1 MEAQE
6 IKPKLGRWL
15 NIEEIKG
22 FITETPPDIVEG
34 IPINR
39 KLLEIASEFVE
50 RQNGWWEHPDWES
63 FLNILNSEGYN
74 LSEEVQASIGSIL
87 EIFKEYYHSNGFET
101 IIEKRR
107 KPSAPKNSNPRSPK
121 PKVTPKRAKEK

>member
-1 MEAQE
+1 MEVQA

-15 NIEEIKG
+15 NIEELKG
-22 FITETPPDIVEG
+22 FLTETSPDIVQG

-50 RQNGWWEHPDWES
+50 KQNGWWEHPDWES
-63 FLNILNSEGYN
+63 FLNILTTEGYN
-74 LSEEVQASIGSIL
+74 LSEEVKAPIGNIL
-87 EIFKEYYHSNGFET
+87 EIFKQYYHSNGFET

-107 KPSAPKNSNPRSPK
+107 KPASPKNSNPKSPK
-121 PKVTPKRAKEK
+121 PRTSPGRAKGK

>member
-1 MEAQE
+1 MEAQA

-15 NIEEIKG
+15 NIKELEG
-22 FITETPPDIVEG
+22 FITDTPSDIVQG

-63 FLNILNSEGYN
+63 FLNILSTEGYN
-74 LSEEVQASIGSIL
+74 LSEEVQASIG
-87 EIFKEYYHSNGFET
+87 
-101 IIEKRR
+101 
-107 KPSAPKNSNPRSPK
+107 K
-121 PKVTPKRAKEK
+121 PKCSIVLFNRIQYFRSLIVSRINTIPGRFLVCSA